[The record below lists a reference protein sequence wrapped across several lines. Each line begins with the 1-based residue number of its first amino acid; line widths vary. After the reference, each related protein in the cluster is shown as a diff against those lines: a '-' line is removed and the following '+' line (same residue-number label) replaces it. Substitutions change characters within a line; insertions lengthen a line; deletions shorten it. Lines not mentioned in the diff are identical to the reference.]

1 MLQKGA
7 LTAITSECQLN
18 ASAFNLN
25 EKVFSSERKDK
36 TLPHGAFLRFTERND
51 YCSYSRF

>member
-7 LTAITSECQLN
+7 LTVIKSECQLN
-18 ASAFNLN
+18 ASGFKLN

-36 TLPHGAFLRFTERND
+36 NLPSWSISEV
-51 YCSYSRF
+51 Y